1 MRFTAAPMLP
11 RRLLSVWFQ
20 PEAVMSRFFLSTV
33 LAATLLLADL
43 TASAQESG
51 PPMADLGRLSTSIEG
66 LTRRV
71 NPAVVEIIATG
82 YGVVDQEGRRSG
94 LLARKVSGGS
104 GVIVDPSGYII
115 TNAHVIEG
123 AEDIRVGLTLTA
135 DEAAR
140 QSSVLKTGGAMLDAT
155 LVGQDTET
163 DLAVLKIE
171 GENFT
176 ALPLGDSETL
186 SPGRI
191 VFAFG
196 SPLGLEN
203 SVSMGVVSAVARQLK
218 PDAPMIYIQTD
229 AAINPGNSGGPL
241 VDLAGEIVGINTMIY
256 SQSGGNEGIGF
267 AAPSHIVRTVYER
280 IRSDGRMRRATI
292 GVRSQTITPDLAQ
305 GLGLS
310 MERGVILADVYP
322 RGPAAV
328 AGLLVGDIVL
338 ALDGKPLENGRQFD
352 VNIYLKEIGSTA
364 EVEFLRGG
372 NRKRVQVDLIERRDG
387 GDRFSQLPSLQES
400 IIPELAIVAVP
411 LNEEILKAMP
421 PLRGDSGVVV
431 AAETPGTALASSDL
445 RAGDVIY
452 AFNLIKL
459 RSVEDL
465 RQALAPFRP
474 GDPIVLQVER
484 GGRLRYLVTTP
495 R

>member
-1 MRFTAAPMLP
+1 MI
-11 RRLLSVWFQ
+11 RLL
-20 PEAVMSRFFLSTV
+20 LSAV
-33 LAATLLLADL
+33 LAATLLLPGLRA
-43 TASAQESG
+43 TAQESG
-51 PPMADLGRLSTSIEG
+51 PPMADLGRLSNSIEG

-82 YGVVDQEGRRSG
+82 YGVVDQEGRRAG

-104 GVIVDPSGYII
+104 GVIVDPSGYVI

-135 DEAAR
+135 EEAAR
-140 QSSVLKTGGAMLDAT
+140 QASVLKTGGAMLDAT
-155 LVGQDTET
+155 LVGWDEET

-171 GENFT
+171 GGTFT
-176 ALPLGDSETL
+176 ALPLGDSEDL

-241 VDLAGEIVGINTMIY
+241 VDLGGNIVGINTMIY

-280 IRSDGRMRRATI
+280 IRRDGKMRRATI
-292 GVRSQTITPDLAQ
+292 GVRSQTITPDLAR

-310 MERGVILADVYP
+310 TERGVILADVYP

-364 EVEFLRGG
+364 EVEYLRGG
-372 NRKRVQVDLIERRDG
+372 NRKRVRVDLIERRDG
-387 GDRFSQLPSLQES
+387 NDRFSQLPSLQES

-411 LNEEILKAMP
+411 LEGEILKAMP
-421 PLRGDSGVVV
+421 PLRGDAGVVV
-431 AAETPGTALASSDL
+431 AAETPGTALATSDL

-452 AFNLIKL
+452 ALNLIKL
-459 RSVEDL
+459 RSVDDL